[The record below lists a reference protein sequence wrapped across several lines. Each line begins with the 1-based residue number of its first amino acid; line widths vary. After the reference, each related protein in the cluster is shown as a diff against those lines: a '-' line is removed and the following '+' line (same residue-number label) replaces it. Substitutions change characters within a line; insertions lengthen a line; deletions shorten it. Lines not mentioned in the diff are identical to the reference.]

1 MQTNRFDNF
10 ARRNFVVPGVKKL
23 SRWRHVYVIYTY
35 RKITPNQDFIVVYDH
50 LFTISIQIKVAKH
63 TWNKHTNKTKTQ
75 QFSIIEEEEKRSR
88 RRRRRSNR
96 LMDLAL
102 YEDRYPLCG
111 SNDFA
116 SILLKIYICFVMG
129 FFDALR
135 VHQRNLLTKRFLRM
149 VFPIKI
155 SCKVKC
161 QLYW

>member
-75 QFSIIEEEEKRSR
+75 HFSIIEEEEKRSR

-96 LMDLAL
+96 LMDLA
-102 YEDRYPLCG
+102 
-111 SNDFA
+111 
-116 SILLKIYICFVMG
+116 FVRRSVPIVRKQRLRFNIIENLHMFCYGIFWCPSCTPAKSTHETFSPNG
-129 FFDALR
+129 FSD
-135 VHQRNLLTKRFLRM
+135 
-149 VFPIKI
+149 
-155 SCKVKC
+155 
-161 QLYW
+161 